1 MGNPDNN
8 LHARFAQPVS
18 MTRISR
24 VMSKVIEG
32 RTKTNLILRPVKE
45 LRRKHRNA
53 SISSKKIRKTEHGA
67 RRFFLAANKAT
78 TTPIVDEHDDAVPGP
93 APESIAES
101 HEDDQNANDSTHVD
115 EDAMSQPHADEEPFH
130 QLSTHESMDAGSIDS
145 IHDNLAQCDII
156 LAAYQGEYDQPE
168 RTQTRT
174 SDLCDTL
181 DPNDADARSEPE
193 QPKFTEE
200 MAALES
206 WAQASTHWGDPNIGP
221 DTVRQGFKEHLEALK
236 RTQSSDA
243 KGENIKVTPSIKINA
258 QSGLPEGYQSSPF
271 VHSWVQDNLDRH
283 TGTKPTDAPYEPMQP
298 PLEQDAAYTHNID
311 HDGDYPMDFSR
322 ASLPQPPS
330 LDGSQ
335 LTDELEEALYHPHAR
350 HIAGRHPHDAT
361 DDHCRLALFL
371 AARNEEEN
379 RLERDLDQA
388 RERIDA
394 RSAQLERFCALVR
407 QLQEQNE
414 AKAASRRRAIYR
426 RVSQILKTL
435 GAEVDQAMARC
446 VEKREHYRELLYR
459 EKALVEAVQDE
470 ARHLGLGNHTPN
482 ELEWAV
488 EQLVAG
494 DSLEYV
500 EDALNSCF

>member
-32 RTKTNLILRPVKE
+32 RTKTNLILRPIKE

-53 SISSKKIRKTEHGA
+53 STSSKKIRKTEHGA

-145 IHDNLAQCDII
+145 IHDNLAQCDMI

-258 QSGLPEGYQSSPF
+258 QSGLPEGENNYAKCREMFLTGDRLSVFSLCPF
-271 VHSWVQDNLDRH
+271 
-283 TGTKPTDAPYEPMQP
+283 
-298 PLEQDAAYTHNID
+298 
-311 HDGDYPMDFSR
+311 
-322 ASLPQPPS
+322 
-330 LDGSQ
+330 
-335 LTDELEEALYHPHAR
+335 DELEEALYHPHAR
-350 HIAGRHPHDAT
+350 HIAGRHPHDAR

-394 RSAQLERFCALVR
+394 RSTQLERFCALVR

-435 GAEVDQAMARC
+435 GAEADQAMARC